1 MHPIDGRP
9 LPGLDA
15 TDCRRVT
22 RWAQE
27 IGSAATVYPW
37 WNDVRKGVHFCLRPS
52 CEVAVMCRSVFGAG
66 DVLDLPER
74 DGVVRSL
81 YAGRKPAAKKD
92 AEREQVERDLKSEA
106 DNAYERDMDH
116 SRAERV
122 KEARRLL
129 RIHESGGT
137 SRPVVTV

>member
-1 MHPIDGRP
+1 
-9 LPGLDA
+9 
-15 TDCRRVT
+15 
-22 RWAQE
+22 
-27 IGSAATVYPW
+27 
-37 WNDVRKGVHFCLRPS
+37 
-52 CEVAVMCRSVFGAG
+52 
-66 DVLDLPER
+66 
-74 DGVVRSL
+74 L